1 MNEIVLTAAD
11 LRFNPPSFTKSALLE
26 EVKNIY
32 GLSGTLKPLVGE
44 RDQNHLLET
53 DEGDKYIVKVAG
65 PDEDRSVVDY
75 QIKTLQHIENKNPS
89 LNIPRNLK
97 TLEGGDYAIIK
108 SSSGQEHMIRLLSY
122 VDGVPFGE
130 DYKPPLNVLFD
141 AGRFQGQMCAAL
153 SDFSHPSEGYFM
165 PWDTSQGLILN
176 PALRVSKHGDVERL
190 IVPLL
195 DHFRDHVLP
204 TMNGFRKQTIH
215 NDAHNDNVLR
225 SAPGMDDF
233 YGLIDFGDICYA
245 PVIQD
250 LSVPMIGYVGD
261 VKNPIETG
269 SAYVKGFASA
279 YQLDREALDILY
291 DLLILRAA
299 LTVQLIDFRMLQN
312 DVNMQVL
319 EDEYPMLVTRLENLL
334 AIDRKEITNAFHLA
348 HKEGVNKH

>member
-1 MNEIVLTAAD
+1 
-11 LRFNPPSFTKSALLE
+11 
-26 EVKNIY
+26 
-32 GLSGTLKPLVGE
+32 
-44 RDQNHLLET
+44 
-53 DEGDKYIVKVAG
+53 
-65 PDEDRSVVDY
+65 
-75 QIKTLQHIENKNPS
+75 
-89 LNIPRNLK
+89 
-97 TLEGGDYAIIK
+97 
-108 SSSGQEHMIRLLSY
+108 
-122 VDGVPFGE
+122 
-130 DYKPPLNVLFD
+130 
-141 AGRFQGQMCAAL
+141 
-153 SDFSHPSEGYFM
+153 M